1 MGGPTSVRNISTAPV
16 RASAVPSLLDV
27 VVGVASS
34 AGAAAR
40 PAGHRL
46 AHLTSPVTAI
56 VLRPPMVASRFQPI
70 TWLTG
75 LAHLGE
81 QRRAELLRALSELL
95 DQLVPVLAEELL
107 RRIDLTRAVR
117 RYVDLDAVVADVDLD
132 AAAAHLD
139 VDAVARRLDVDAV
152 VARLDLTRIVQDQ
165 VDLDAVVAG
174 VDLDAAAA
182 RLDLEAVIDRID
194 LAGIAEQVINE
205 VDLPGIIRGS
215 TGSMASDTVT
225 GVRMQS
231 ISGDEAI
238 ARAIDRL
245 RPRRGRRDIPAQSR
259 PGTTEPP

>member
-1 MGGPTSVRNISTAPV
+1 MSIRNLSVAPV
-16 RASAVPSLLDV
+16 RASSPLAPVDLAFGVVSSTVAVTRPLGRRVGALL
-27 VVGVASS
+27 
-34 AGAAAR
+34 R
-40 PAGHRL
+40 
-46 AHLTSPVTAI
+46 PVTTAA
-56 VLRPPMVASRFQPI
+56 LRPPLVSPRYQPA
-70 TWLTG
+70 TWLTSLADRGG
-75 LAHLGE
+75 L
-81 QRRAELLRALSELL
+81 RRDELLRALSALL

-117 RYVDLDAVVADVDLD
+117 RYVDLDAVVAGVDLD
-132 AAAAHLD
+132 AAAARLD
-139 VDAVARRLDVDAV
+139 VDAVARRLDIDAV
-152 VARLDLTRIVQDQ
+152 VARLDLTRIVQDR

-245 RPRRGRRDIPAQSR
+245 RPRRGRRDTSAQSR
-259 PGTTEPP
+259 PGSAEPP